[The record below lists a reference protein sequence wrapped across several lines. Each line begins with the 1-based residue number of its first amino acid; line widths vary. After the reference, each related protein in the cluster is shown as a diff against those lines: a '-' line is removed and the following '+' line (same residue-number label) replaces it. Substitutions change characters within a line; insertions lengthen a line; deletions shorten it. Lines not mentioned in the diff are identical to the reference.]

1 MPPHI
6 TVHGNVSSSHNDK
19 PQHSHF
25 NSFIDVLGCSGVFG
39 VGPSPATPTREDF
52 RTRHS
57 LEFGGARRYS
67 RDSRNRDFA
76 SGKPSPMGRRS
87 LHGHLR
93 GGTPFY
99 MPGALFSQG
108 KQKGRVL
115 GVQPN
120 LYLGKGDPCFCRRAA
135 LGYQRGGQPPARPP
149 LTPQSGCLILSCI
162 PGV

>member
-1 MPPHI
+1 MKDGDPLDPRQCPPHI
-6 TVHGNVSSSHNDK
+6 TVHGIVSSSHNDK

-25 NSFIDVLGCSGVFG
+25 NGFIDVLGCSGVFG
-39 VGPSPATPTREDF
+39 VGPSPATPIREDF

-76 SGKPSPMGRRS
+76 SGKLSPMGRRS

-93 GGTPFY
+93 GDTPFY

-108 KQKGRVL
+108 RQKGRVL
-115 GVQPN
+115 GGATKP
-120 LYLGKGDPCFCRRAA
+120 
-135 LGYQRGGQPPARPP
+135 
-149 LTPQSGCLILSCI
+149 TPWQSGPLFLQESS
-162 PGV
+162 PGVPNGGASLEPDHPPH